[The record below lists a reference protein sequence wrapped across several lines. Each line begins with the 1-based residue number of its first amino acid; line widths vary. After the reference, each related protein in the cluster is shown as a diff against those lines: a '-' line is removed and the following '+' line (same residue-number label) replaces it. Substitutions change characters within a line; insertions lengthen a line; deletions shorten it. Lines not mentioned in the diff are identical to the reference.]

1 MSKICSLNM
10 QQINEPTW
18 ALKACRLCCS
28 TDLGNFI
35 DFGQVPLGNNLQL
48 TTQQSKGVDSYRLN
62 VLRCYECGHFQLGYA
77 VAPELLYA
85 TNYTYLSG
93 IGSTFV
99 KHIAS
104 YAKWIDEYCNLPVQS
119 VVVDIGSNDG
129 TCLKAFQ
136 TRGHTVCGVD
146 PASLAAGIAND
157 NGIPTINSFF
167 DNAAVQEI
175 INRYGHADLIT
186 SQNVL
191 AHVDDLGAV
200 FRNIYDLLKSD
211 GYFSFEI
218 GYFRE
223 VLRTGCFDT
232 IYHEHLDYHHAGPLA
247 RHLCALGFDLLDLS
261 INSVQG
267 GSLRLLLK
275 KTGNGVIAEQAQNF
289 LDAEKQS
296 VLYDDEFLSN
306 WPDKIESSMN
316 ELHNLISEESSRGAR
331 IAAYG
336 APTKATLL
344 AKLAKL
350 GASEIAFVVEDNPH
364 KVGRFLPGSC
374 IPIHP
379 TSELISFQPELI
391 IILAWNFAEDIIA
404 KLSGNFSTPVKVVI
418 PLPELRVINL

>member
-1 MSKICSLNM
+1 MSKKCSINM
-10 QQINEPTW
+10 QQINESTW
-18 ALKACRLCCS
+18 ALKKCRLCGS
-28 TDLGNFI
+28 ADLRPFI
-35 DFGQVPLGNNLQL
+35 DFGLVPLGNNLQL
-48 TTQQSKGVDSYRLN
+48 TSQQAKEVDAYRLD
-62 VLRCYECGHFQLGYA
+62 VLHCYVCSHFQLGHA
-77 VAPELLYA
+77 VAPDLLYA

-93 IGSTFV
+93 IGSSFV
-99 KHIAS
+99 KHLET
-104 YAKWIDEYCNLPVQS
+104 YAQWIDEHCNLPVQA

-146 PASLAAGIAND
+146 PASLAAGIARD
-157 NGIPTINSFF
+157 NGIPTIISFF
-167 DNAAVQEI
+167 DRAAVQEI
-175 INRYGHADLIT
+175 INHYGHADFVT

-200 FRNIYDLLKSD
+200 FRNIYDLLKKD
-211 GYFSFEI
+211 GYFAFEI

-261 INSVQG
+261 VNSVQG

-275 KTGNGVIAEQAQNF
+275 KTGNGVIAEQAQKF

-296 VLYDDEFLSN
+296 VLYDQEFLIN
-306 WPDKIESSMN
+306 WPRKIESSMI
-316 ELHNLISEESSRGAR
+316 EFHNLLSYESSRGAR

-344 AKLAKL
+344 TKLAKL

-374 IPIHP
+374 IPIHL
-379 TSELISFQPELI
+379 TSELISFQPEVIVL
-391 IILAWNFAEDIIA
+391 LAWNFADDIIA
-404 KLSGNFSTPVKVVI
+404 KLSGKFITPVKVIV
-418 PLPELRVINL
+418 PMPDLRVINL